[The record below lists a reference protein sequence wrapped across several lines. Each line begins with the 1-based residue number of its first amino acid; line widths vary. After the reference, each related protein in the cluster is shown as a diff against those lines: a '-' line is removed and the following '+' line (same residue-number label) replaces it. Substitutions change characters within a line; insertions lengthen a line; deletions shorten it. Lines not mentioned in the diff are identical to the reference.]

1 MERGT
6 ASGRKID
13 SQLSER
19 STVGSHGT
27 PQVDDR
33 RRHEWRRRQA
43 GRRVQEACV
52 QLRVFVYGA
61 VVLRSRCMGCDWR
74 GCVLMVFEGDME
86 SNER

>member
-19 STVGSHGT
+19 TTLGSHGT
-27 PQVDDR
+27 PQVDDP
-33 RRHEWRRRQA
+33 RRHERRRRQV

-52 QLRVFVYGA
+52 QLRVFVCGD
-61 VVLRSRCMGCDWR
+61 VVLRSRCMGWDWR
-74 GCVLMVFEGDME
+74 GCVLMVFECDME